1 MRTALYVS
9 PTCIEEVTIIA
20 VPPVS
25 LFVSFF
31 FPDRQLK
38 SNNRSDA
45 AGDCSELADDL
56 NKDQPQG
63 DDVSMIG
70 DSILYNPMPVSS
82 YQGIGPDSIDSSMM
96 TVQ

>member
-1 MRTALYVS
+1 MLFFVELS
-9 PTCIEEVTIIA
+9 NIDPVVVFGFIEGDEEE
-20 VPPVS
+20 
-25 LFVSFF
+25 
-31 FPDRQLK
+31 
-38 SNNRSDA
+38 SDA

-70 DSILYNPMPVSS
+70 DSILYNPMPAVSS
-82 YQGIGPDSIDSSMM
+82 YQGTGPDSIDSSMM